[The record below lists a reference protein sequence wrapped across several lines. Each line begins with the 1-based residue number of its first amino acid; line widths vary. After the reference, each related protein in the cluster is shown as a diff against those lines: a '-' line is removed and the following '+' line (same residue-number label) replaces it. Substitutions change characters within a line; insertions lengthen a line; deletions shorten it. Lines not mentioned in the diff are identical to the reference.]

1 MNSKEI
7 LYDILRIRIIGL
19 SLLNMIYLKGIKKVF
34 SARIHGLIILL
45 LIPVT
50 SIAQEFDCRVN
61 VDDTNLEGTSF
72 EYVKESLQT
81 DLENYINEFRWTEIE
96 FQEQE
101 RISCQLSIVLI
112 DGDQDFNFVAET
124 VISARRPIYN
134 TTAETTSIIIGD
146 QSWQFSYP
154 QGRSLIHDE
163 LQFESL
169 TGFIDYYMYL
179 ILGYDFDSFSPL
191 GGTDYFELAQNVV
204 DLAQNE
210 NTIGWNRN
218 SNNLRNRF
226 VLIADLLN
234 NNYHPLRNAYYTYHR
249 LGLDTFTRS
258 PEEARRQVLS
268 GLEEIRDAKRRSTSN
283 FLYDLFFDS
292 KSKEIASI
300 FRDADSRV
308 QLEAYNIL
316 QETDQGHL
324 SEYSELQN

>member
-1 MNSKEI
+1 
-7 LYDILRIRIIGL
+7 
-19 SLLNMIYLKGIKKVF
+19 MIYLKGIKKVF
-34 SARIHGLIILL
+34 SVRIHGFIILL
-45 LIPVT
+45 LLPVS
-50 SIAQEFDCRVN
+50 SISQEFDCRVN

-72 EYVKESLQT
+72 EYVKESLKN
-81 DLENYINEFRWTEIE
+81 DLENYINEFRWTEVE

-101 RISCQLSIVLI
+101 RISCQLSIVLV

-134 TTAETTSIIIGD
+134 TTSETTSIIIGD

-154 QGRSLIHDE
+154 QGKSLIHEE

-210 NTIGWNRN
+210 NALGWNRN
-218 SNNLRNRF
+218 SNNQRNRF

-234 NNYHPLRNAYYTYHR
+234 NNYHALRNAYYSYHR
-249 LGLDTFTRS
+249 LGLDIFTQR
-258 PEEARRQVLS
+258 PEEARQQVLTS
-268 GLEEIRDAKRRSTSN
+268 LEEIRDAKRRSTSN

-308 QLEAYNIL
+308 QLQAYTIL

-324 SEYSELQN
+324 SEYNELQN